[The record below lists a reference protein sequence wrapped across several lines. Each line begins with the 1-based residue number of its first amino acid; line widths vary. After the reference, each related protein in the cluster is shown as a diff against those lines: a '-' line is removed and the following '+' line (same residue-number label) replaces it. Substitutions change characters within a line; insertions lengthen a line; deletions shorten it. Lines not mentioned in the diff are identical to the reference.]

1 MAASVVYL
9 SPFVALSLQHFAWR
23 EDSVLVLVAHVQYLT
38 EQQVLHVLD
47 LHYRQCALFLL
58 PLNNEVIPTNHPKT
72 GLVFAEHKLH
82 CTINSLNQCDD
93 VASIKLYIYIFF
105 YHYRPQQFIL
115 NFISGSP
122 IEIKK
127 IALIKE
133 ELGTQNNHYR
143 FLFSRHCLM
152 VTHS

>member
-1 MAASVVYL
+1 MLVCVDLDRSLSWSWLSANKFFKIRQLIGAGRSDWHCCHKRQGSGSRRACSKRWLMAASVVYL

-82 CTINSLNQCDD
+82 CTINSLN
-93 VASIKLYIYIFF
+93 
-105 YHYRPQQFIL
+105 
-115 NFISGSP
+115 
-122 IEIKK
+122 
-127 IALIKE
+127 
-133 ELGTQNNHYR
+133 
-143 FLFSRHCLM
+143 
-152 VTHS
+152 